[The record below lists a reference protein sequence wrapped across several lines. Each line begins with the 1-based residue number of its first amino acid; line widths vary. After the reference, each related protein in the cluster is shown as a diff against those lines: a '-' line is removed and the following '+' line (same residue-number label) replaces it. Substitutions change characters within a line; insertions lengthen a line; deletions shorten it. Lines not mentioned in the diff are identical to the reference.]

1 MGVNLSDM
9 FYKDQYHTGMQT
21 NTAAGTP
28 SASSD
33 SVSGEIG
40 SPLAL
45 QPGQQFRG
53 TVVAVDGDYVSIR
66 TQDDQ
71 VFRARLE
78 NGVNLTNGMSLR
90 FEVKGI
96 QNGQISL
103 TPLYSNLD
111 QASSVYK
118 ALQMAELPVSENS
131 VQMVNEMMNQGM
143 SIDKQSLQNMFHLTG
158 QFDTTNAATIVQMKQ
173 LQLPVSEQNI
183 EQFESYRNNTAQIL
197 DGYREIG
204 TQVTELMQGMAD
216 QGDFEALGRL
226 FTQVMKAVS
235 ENGLLQRSPGENA
248 QSTDSVQAGMQ
259 QSGEAAVT
267 DELLPESQ
275 KTFMEGMA
283 QTGKEIVMEAAVQNG
298 MLDDMEEAVQ
308 NGKSADMEEVVQNG
322 KSVDMEKT
330 ADTASG
336 KWTQQEIREEPA
348 VQGTDRASLAKDA
361 NTMGKALEVLEEAFR
376 RTGENDFVTENAER
390 DTFAQN
396 LQNIRKSQP
405 LSETWFREFLDS
417 LSATTEG
424 KSGAEQAAIYQEAGQ
439 VLSRLLQRPEFE
451 NRMQDLLTR
460 NWLLKPQE
468 VAQKDQI
475 QALYEKVLRQT
486 ENLKAVLNDAGKNDS
501 AAMKSVQNLSRNVE
515 FLNELNH
522 NFSLV
527 QLPLKMSEQKAHGD
541 LYVYT
546 NKRNFASDKGAVTA
560 LLHLAMD
567 HLGDMDIY
575 VAMQNRKVS
584 TKFYLESDEI
594 ISFLEEHMAELD
606 RRLAQKGY
614 DMHSEL
620 LQKDHKDSGNVFE
633 QMLTDSKSGGR
644 TPLVMVSRQSF
655 DARA

>member
-1 MGVNLSDM
+1 MLLRVKEKSIGCVALRTQERDRMGVNLSDM

-33 SVSGEIG
+33 SVSGESG

-71 VFRARLE
+71 LFRARLE
-78 NGVNLTNGMSLR
+78 NGVNLTNGMSLS

-235 ENGLLQRSPGENA
+235 EDGLLQRSPGENA

-267 DELLPESQ
+267 DELVPESQ
-275 KTFMEGMA
+275 KTSMEGMA

-298 MLDDMEEAVQ
+298 KFA
-308 NGKSADMEEVVQNG
+308 
-322 KSVDMEKT
+322 DMEKT

-336 KWTQQEIREEPA
+336 KWAQQEIWEEPA
-348 VQGTDRASLAKDA
+348 IQGTARASLAKDA
-361 NTMGKALEVLEEAFR
+361 NPMGKALEVLEEAFR
-376 RTGENDFVTENAER
+376 RTGEKEFVTENAER

-396 LQNIRKSQP
+396 LQNIRKSQS

-417 LSATTEG
+417 LSATTAG
-424 KSGAEQAAIYQEAGQ
+424 KSGAEQAEIYQEAGQ

-486 ENLKAVLNDAGKNDS
+486 ENLKAVLNDAGKSDS

-594 ISFLEEHMAELD
+594 ISLLEEHMAELD

-620 LQKDHKDSGNVFE
+620 MQKDHKDSGNVFE
-633 QMLTDSKSGGR
+633 QMLADSKSGGR